1 MTGIEKKIG
10 KARRRDYSAKK
21 FPTYDLNKRKDLSK
35 QTHEEGTRR
44 PNVKEKYANYKDKK
58 AFI

>member
-10 KARRRDYSAKK
+10 EVRRRDYSAKK
-21 FPTYDLNKRKDLSK
+21 FPTYDLNKRKDLNK

-44 PNVKEKYANYKDKK
+44 PNVKEKYASYKDKK